1 MVKREE
7 VERLR
12 ERSREALE
20 VARGALK
27 AGKHSIAV
35 FLADIS
41 LQLYLKAVLLEKA
54 GSYPGTHS
62 LRELLGYL
70 AAHVGRSEL
79 KEFVRVNRVR
89 LSALEDAY
97 ITSRYGS
104 KVFYA
109 EDAED
114 AVKLVEEVIEV
125 VEACLK

>member
-41 LQLYLKAVLLEKA
+41 LQLYLKAVLLGKA

>member
-1 MVKREE
+1 MVKKDE
-7 VERLR
+7 VERLKK
-12 ERSREALE
+12 RSIEALE
-20 VARGALK
+20 VAKKALE

-41 LQLYLKAVLLEKA
+41 LQLYLKATLLEKV

-70 AAHVGRSEL
+70 AAHVGREEL
-79 KEFVRVNRVR
+79 KEFVRVNRAR

-114 AVKLVEEVIEV
+114 AIKLVEEVIEV
-125 VEACLK
+125 VDACLK